1 MNEAPSSPSYSKT
14 RLGADQA
21 AGAISLSPRGKRIA
35 YLIVALVVAAG
46 VAVGVWSGV
55 SSDRYQGS
63 ANGCVNVLIAGA
75 TGGATL
81 HYCGAQ
87 AKTFCKSAFGN
98 SDHVSLLARPQCDDA
113 GLTAAKVG
121 ATAVAS

>member
-1 MNEAPSSPSYSKT
+1 MNEAPSYSKT
-14 RLGADQA
+14 RLGSDQA
-21 AGAISLSPRGKRIA
+21 EGAIALSPRGKRIV
-35 YLIVALVVAAG
+35 YLIVAAL
-46 VAVGVWSGV
+46 VAVGVAFGVWSAV
-55 SSDRYQGS
+55 SSDRYSGS

-87 AKTFCKSAFGN
+87 AKTFCRSAFEN
-98 SDHVSLLARPQCDDA
+98 SDHVSMLARPQCDDA

-121 ATAVAS
+121 ATASAG

>member
-1 MNEAPSSPSYSKT
+1 MNEAPSYSKT

-21 AGAISLSPRGKRIA
+21 AGAISLSPRGKRIV

-55 SSDRYQGS
+55 TSDRYTGS
-63 ANGCVNVLIAGA
+63 ANGCVNVLVAGA
-75 TGGATL
+75 TGGSTL

-87 AKTFCKSAFGN
+87 AKAFCKSSFEN

-121 ATAVAS
+121 ATTGAS

>member
-1 MNEAPSSPSYSKT
+1 MNEAPSYSKT
-14 RLGADQA
+14 RLGSDQA
-21 AGAISLSPRGKRIA
+21 EGAIALSPRGKRIV
-35 YLIVALVVAAG
+35 YLIVAVLVAVG
-46 VAVGVWSGV
+46 VAVGVWSAV

-75 TGGATL
+75 TGGGTL

-87 AKTFCKSAFGN
+87 AKTFCRSAFEN
-98 SDHVSLLARPQCDDA
+98 SDRVSLLARPQCDDA

-121 ATAVAS
+121 ATVSAG